1 MNAETTLAQDRFD
14 RRKPRTEAPASG
26 SPSEAPEP
34 QMRLATGMIP
44 ECLPDGALARIR
56 REIREEYAEPHRKP
70 WIVGYSGGKDSTLVT
85 HLVIDHLISLPRS
98 ERTRAVH
105 VVANDTLVESP
116 LVMEHVRIGLS
127 EIEKAARAFDLPAVV
142 ATTAPQLNQTFWVNL
157 IGRGYPSPNRSFRWC
172 TDRMKIQ
179 PTSNYIREQ
188 ASISGEVILLLGVR
202 RSESAT
208 RAGVA
213 ARYDNGSRL
222 NRHNDLQG
230 CLVFRPILELDTD
243 DVWEFLAENK
253 PPWGGS
259 HDRLIQL
266 YRDAGGG
273 ECPVVTSTADAPSC
287 GTTSSRFGCWTCT
300 VVEKDKSLAGF
311 VVSGFDQFM
320 PLLEFRDWLVE
331 IRNDPTRRLAR
342 RRNGRVTITKKGVFV
357 PGPFNMA
364 TRHEILDRLMA
375 LQTKSKMVLIRESEM
390 ERIRELWVED
400 VIVSAERNAEAQRT
414 AATGDA

>member
-1 MNAETTLAQDRFD
+1 MPTQHRSDGMAHKFSPVTRVSSGATEHQSHSTSTTC
-14 RRKPRTEAPASG
+14 
-26 SPSEAPEP
+26 P
-34 QMRLATGMIP
+34 QSA
-44 ECLPDGALARIR
+44 PDGAFARIR
-56 REIREEYAEPHRKP
+56 REILEEYAAPHGKP
-70 WIVGYSGGKDSTLVT
+70 WIVGYSGGKDSTLVA
-85 HLVIDHLISLPRS
+85 HLVIELLISLPRS
-98 ERTRAVH
+98 ERTRTVH

-116 LVMEHVRIGLS
+116 LVMEHVRIALA
-127 EIEKAARAFDLPAVV
+127 EIARAAQAFELPVVV
-142 ATTAPQLNQTFWVNL
+142 ATTAPEQNQTFWVNL

-213 ARYDNGSRL
+213 ARYDNGSRV
-222 NRHNDLQG
+222 NRHNDLSG
-230 CLVFRPILELDTD
+230 CLVFRPILELDTY

-259 HDRLIQL
+259 HNRLIQL

-287 GTTSSRFGCWTCT
+287 GTRSSRFGCWTCT

-311 VVSGFDQFM
+311 VDSGFNQFL
-320 PLLEFRDWLVE
+320 PLLEFRDWLVK

-342 RRNGRVTITKKGVFV
+342 RRNGRVTITKKGVFI

-364 TRHEILDRLMA
+364 TRHEILDRLLT
-375 LQTKSKMVLIRESEM
+375 LQEQSGMTLIRQSEI
-390 ERIRELWVED
+390 EHIRELWVDD
-400 VIVSAERNAEAQRT
+400 VIVSATRNAVAQRT
-414 AATGDA
+414 VTAGGV